1 LAQSIRWFLDREKQM
16 NSTAKRPFYIGLA
29 ALLFC
34 FTTAWGDL
42 FDPPLKNPSF
52 EDNPLA
58 PGAVT
63 YTFNEWHDISG
74 WVEYTTGPEGNGL
87 PWTPYGNI
95 WAGFIGNPTG
105 TNTGLIY
112 QQVGTWSENMGC
124 EVIFLV
130 GKRAGKAPFP
140 IRIALWAGGNATS
153 AADGVSLT
161 AIGATMIDS
170 VTISPDF
177 GGQDVA
183 TLESHVFL
191 STGTGFSA
199 TDALWL
205 EFKSMGTINSQM
217 YIDNVQIRAAV
228 LCNTPVPANGAVRIQ
243 PAPVLSWQEPP
254 LEEDASY
261 TLYFGPNPDIASN
274 PKWTDV
280 HPPFHPGTLEYMTTY
295 YWRIDTVAGD
305 TVFMGDD
312 WTFTVGGKT
321 SDPNPAN
328 GAVNLPM
335 TDKNL
340 MWSGDSWA
348 TSYKVYAGTQFPL
361 LYLGEVLTPIYPHYP
376 TPYELTTY
384 YWRVDEYVNGQL
396 AVEGDVWQFSTRQR
410 MDACPEG
417 DLSGDCVVS
426 LADILLMAQQ
436 WLNPFGCDGFAAACA
451 DLVGQDGVNLSDMA
465 VISSNWQRRGES
477 AIVINEIHYNPDLK
491 TERVEFI
498 ELYNTGPFDVDMS
511 GWRFCDGVDYTFPQG
526 TIFPAESYLVIAE
539 DASQAYRPVTISQK
553 YGTPSN
559 LVMGPFSG
567 SLNNEGENIKLCDA
581 QGNTV
586 DQVDYGLGFPWPTVG
601 DAVPD
606 VAPGGTGHSIQLI
619 HPKLD
624 NNLGGSWRS
633 AYPTPGDMNTA
644 VFAENSPPQIRQ
656 VAHFPQQPK
665 SGQVVTITAK
675 VTDPDGVASVVL
687 RYQLVDPGSYIP
699 ITLPNLNTAT
709 PTVPNPDYEN
719 PANWTAA
726 AMYDNGQNGDAVA
739 GDSVYTVQIPASVQ
753 VHRRLIRYRITAA
766 DTAGLSVRVPYAD
779 DPQPNFAYFVYDGVP
794 AWSGAINPSG
804 SAPLN
809 EVQHFNPV
817 VMRSL
822 PVYHLIARETDVLTC
837 QYNSSWDDTQY
848 HFGGT
853 LVYDGKVYD
862 NIHYRVRG
870 QASTFMWGKNKWK
883 FDFNRGHYFQA
894 RDDYGRPYAK
904 KWDKMNVGMGGCP
917 WWQYP
922 HPGPWDQG
930 AGGLF
935 LNETLAYRLYNMAGV
950 PASHTQYFQ
959 FRIIDAADENGSTQ
973 YSGDFWGLYLA
984 IENPDG
990 AFLDEHGLPDGNLY
1004 RMDSGYE
1011 KKNQG
1016 ATQIKDNSD
1025 IAAFVSSSTGYNK
1038 TNPYQPLSWWQA
1050 NTDLQTY
1057 YSSKA
1062 TGIAINDSDRRPEAN
1077 CIYYSNPASGKWM
1090 MLPWDLDLTFEWGT
1104 HYTDWEHWRYV
1115 LSYAEANIEYQNRC
1129 RELLDLLFN
1138 PEQAGQVVDEIAA
1151 VISDSDLTKSF
1162 IEAER
1167 AMWDYHPRISKKG
1180 QWYANNEFLTSAY
1193 GGTQDWAGMLTYYK
1207 TVLSPTGYNN
1217 GYTYGVKAL
1226 TAEAQDASIPYKPTV
1241 SYIGSNGYPSNDLR
1255 FQTSPFSDPQGAD
1268 TFAAMKWRIAE
1279 VRPFVKQPLPTI
1291 TGGTAEPTPITL
1303 IAQQSVWKYFKGTAE
1318 PSLPVENWRQN
1329 GFNDN
1334 EWLTGQTSI
1343 GMQDNDDNT
1352 ELSDMYKS
1360 YYTVYLRNTFDISD
1374 VSRIQNLTLH
1384 VYVDDGC
1391 IIWINGTEVG
1401 RLYCP
1406 DGFIAYNQAIAYNH
1420 EATSYETVILTA
1432 PYTYLVNGT
1441 NTIAVQA
1448 IQSSTSSSDF
1458 SIDVSVTAQ
1467 LAAQT
1472 SPEPFYEDSYAYR
1485 VTKGKY
1491 EIDAV
1496 WESPELTSFSST
1508 ITIPGSVVRP
1518 GRTYRVRCR
1527 MKDNTG
1533 RWSHWSS
1540 PVEFAAGQPLAGGV
1554 LDSLRITELMYN
1566 PAADASGA
1574 YDSQEYEFI
1583 ELKNIGSKTISL
1595 NSVTIS
1601 DGITFDFA
1609 AAPSALQTLQAGQY
1623 VLVVKNKAAF
1633 EFRYGTG
1640 VSDRIA
1646 GQYSGKL
1653 SNSGETL
1660 VVSDF
1665 WNGTIVRFT
1674 YNDGFGWPTAANGGG
1689 HSLIVKDSAVEEEPL
1704 GTLDYGGNWR
1714 ASTYRHGSPGQD
1726 DPAPVVDVRLNEV
1739 IAHTDYSEPA
1749 HPEYDSNDY
1758 IELFN
1763 TSNYS
1768 VELNG
1773 YWYLS
1778 DDINQLK
1785 KWPLPA
1791 STLAAGGHIG
1801 YDEVSGFH
1809 NPITQGFG
1817 LDKAGEQVFLSYL
1830 PGTSQ
1835 DRIVDCIRFRG
1846 QENGVSLGRYPDGG
1860 DDWFVM
1866 PPSRNAA
1873 NAVPIQDVVIS
1884 EIMYH
1889 PLEGSSNDEYI
1900 ELYNPTSASI
1910 LLANAD
1916 GSWRLSNAVSY
1927 VFPAGISLA
1936 AGQRLIVVPFDPTD
1950 IIRLEAFKTA
1960 YGADSLTPAV
1970 NVFGPYIGALSNG
1983 GERLALE
1990 RPQAPDAIGQQVSW
2004 VQVDEVYY
2012 GTFSPWPVQAD
2023 GLGKS
2028 LVRISSESSASG
2040 NNPANW
2046 CDGTPSPGR

>member
-1 LAQSIRWFLDREKQM
+1 M
-16 NSTAKRPFYIGLA
+16 NINMNQPFYIGLVT
-29 ALLFC
+29 LLFC
-34 FTTAWGDL
+34 YVTALAGL
-42 FDPPLKNPSF
+42 FDPPLQNASF

-63 YTFNEWHDISG
+63 YTFNNWHDISG
-74 WVEYTTGPEGNGL
+74 WVEYSTGPAGNGL
-87 PWTPYGNI
+87 PLTPYGNI
-95 WAGFIGNPTG
+95 WAGFIGNAPNP
-105 TNTGLIY
+105 NTGLIY

-124 EVIFLV
+124 EVIFLF
-130 GKRAGKAPFP
+130 GKRAGKVAFP
-140 IRIALWAGGNATS
+140 MRIALWAGGTVAS

-170 VTISPDF
+170 VTITPDF

-191 STGTGFSA
+191 TTGTGRST

-205 EFKSMGTINSQM
+205 EFKSMGTTDSQM
-217 YIDNVQIRAAV
+217 YIDHVQIRAAV
-228 LCNTPVPANGAVRIQ
+228 LANTPVPANGGVRIH
-243 PAPVLSWQEPP
+243 PTPELSWQEPP
-254 LEEDASY
+254 LENATY
-261 TLYFGPNPDIASN
+261 NLYFGPNPDVASN
-274 PKWTDV
+274 PIWTNV
-280 HPPFHPGTLEYMTTY
+280 HPPFNPGTLDYMTTY
-295 YWRIDTVAGD
+295 YWRVDTIVGSNVFYGD
-305 TVFMGDD
+305 V
-312 WTFTVGGKT
+312 WTFTTGGKA
-321 SDPNPAN
+321 SDPSPAN

-335 TDKNL
+335 TDKHL
-340 MWSGDSWA
+340 TWSGDSWA
-348 TSYKVYAGTQFPL
+348 TSFKVYAGTQFPL
-361 LYLGEVLTPIYPHYP
+361 SYLGEVTTPMYPNYP

-396 AVEGDVWQFSTRQR
+396 AVEGDVWQFATRQR
-410 MDACPEG
+410 MDACPDG
-417 DLSGDCVVS
+417 DLSGDCVVG
-426 LADILLMAQQ
+426 LADLLLMAEQ
-436 WLNPFGCDGFAAACA
+436 WLDPFGCDGFSNTCA

-465 VISSNWQRRGES
+465 VISSNWQQRGES
-477 AIVINEIHYNPDLK
+477 TIVINEIHYNPDLK
-491 TERVEFI
+491 TDLVEFI
-498 ELYNTGPFDVDMS
+498 ELYNTGPFDVDIS

-526 TIFPAESYLVIAE
+526 TIFPAETYLVVAE
-539 DASQAYRPVTISQK
+539 NPSLAYSPVTLTQK
-553 YGTPSN
+553 YGIPAH

-567 SLNNEGENIKLCDA
+567 SLNNEGENIELCDA
-581 QGNTV
+581 KGKTI
-586 DQVDYGLGFPWPTVG
+586 DRVDYQLGFPWPTVG

-624 NNLGGSWRS
+624 NNLAGSWRS
-633 AYPTPGDMNTA
+633 AYPTPGDMNVA

-656 VAHFPQQPK
+656 VAHLPEQPK

-675 VTDPDGVASVVL
+675 VTDPDGVVSVNL
-687 RYQLVDPGSYIP
+687 RYQVVNPGSYIP

-719 PANWTAA
+719 AANWTTV
-726 AMYDNGQNGDAVA
+726 AMLDNGQNGDIAA
-739 GDSVYTVQIPASVQ
+739 GDDIYTVQLPASVQ
-753 VHRRLIRYRITAA
+753 VHRRLIRYRITVT
-766 DTAGLSVRVPYAD
+766 DKTGLSLRVPYAD

-809 EVQHFNPV
+809 IVQHFDPV

-862 NIHYRVRG
+862 NIHYRIRG
-870 QASTFMWGKNKWK
+870 QASTFNWGKNKWK

-894 RDDYGRPYAK
+894 RDNYGNKYAE

-922 HPGPWDQG
+922 HPGTWDQG

-935 LNETLAYRLYNMAGV
+935 LNETLGYRLYNMAGV
-950 PASHTQYFQ
+950 PASNTHYFQ
-959 FRIIDAADENGSTQ
+959 FRIIDAADETGSTQ
-973 YSGDFWGLYLA
+973 YVGDFWGLYLA

-990 AFLDEHGLPDGNLY
+990 AFLDERGLPDGNLY
-1004 RMDSGYE
+1004 RMDSGYD

-1016 ATQIKDNSD
+1016 ATQVKDNSD
-1025 IAAFVSSSTGYNK
+1025 IAAFVSGSTGYNK
-1038 TNPYQPLSWWQA
+1038 TEPYQPLSWWQA
-1050 NTDLQTY
+1050 NTDLKTY

-1077 CIYYSNPASGKWM
+1077 CIYYRNPVLGKWM

-1104 HYTDWEHWRYV
+1104 HYTDWEHWKYV
-1115 LSYAEANIEYQNRC
+1115 LSYTEANIEYQNRC

-1138 PEQAGQVVDEIAA
+1138 PEQVGQVVDEIAA
-1151 VISDSDLTKSF
+1151 VISDADPAKSF

-1217 GYTYGVKAL
+1217 GYSYGVKAL
-1226 TAEAQDASIPYKPTV
+1226 TAEAMDASIPNKPTV
-1241 SYIGSNGYPSNDLR
+1241 SYIGSAGYPTNDLR
-1255 FQTSPFSDPQGAD
+1255 FQTSAFSDPQGAG

-1279 VRPFVKQPLPTI
+1279 VRPFSKQPLPTI
-1291 TGGTAEPTPITL
+1291 AAGGGNTEPTPITL
-1303 IAQQSVWKYFKGTAE
+1303 IAPQITWKYVKGTAE
-1318 PSLPVENWRQN
+1318 PSWPVENWRQP

-1334 EWLTGQTSI
+1334 DWATGQTSI
-1343 GMQDNDDNT
+1343 GFGDNDDNT
-1352 ELSDMYKS
+1352 VLSDMSRS
-1360 YYTVYLRNTFDISD
+1360 YYSVYLRNTFDISD

-1391 IIWINGTEVG
+1391 IIWINGHEVS

-1406 DGFIAYNQAIAYNH
+1406 DGFIAYNQAIAINH
-1420 EATSYETVILTA
+1420 EATRYETIVLAA

-1448 IQSSTSSSDF
+1448 MQSSMDSSDF
-1458 SIDVSVTAQ
+1458 SIDISVTAE
-1467 LAAQT
+1467 LAPQIG
-1472 SPEPFYEDSYAYR
+1472 PDPFYEESYAYR
-1485 VTKGKY
+1485 VTPGKY

-1496 WESPELTSFSST
+1496 WESPELNTFNST
-1508 ITIPGSVVRP
+1508 IAIPGSVVKP
-1518 GRTYRVRCR
+1518 DRTYRVRCR

-1540 PVEFAAGQPLAGGV
+1540 PVEFVAGQPLAGGV
-1554 LDSLRITELMYN
+1554 LDSLRVTELMYN
-1566 PAADASGA
+1566 PAPDPAGA

-1583 ELKNIGSKTISL
+1583 ELKNIGSTAISL
-1595 NSVTIS
+1595 STVTLS
-1601 DGITFDFA
+1601 DGISFDFA
-1609 AAPSALQTLQAGQY
+1609 TAPAGLRMLGAGQY
-1623 VLVVKNKAAF
+1623 VLVVKNKTAF
-1633 EFRYGTG
+1633 ESRYGTG

-1646 GQYSGKL
+1646 GQYSGRL
-1653 SNSGETL
+1653 SNAGETL
-1660 VVSDF
+1660 LVSDF
-1665 WNGTIVRFT
+1665 WNGTIVQFAF
-1674 YNDGFGWPTAANGGG
+1674 NDGLGWPAAADGGG
-1689 HSLIVKDSAVEEEPL
+1689 HSLVVKDYALEDQPL
-1704 GTLDYGGNWR
+1704 GTLNYGGNWR

-1726 DPAPVVDVRLNEV
+1726 DPAAIVDIRLNEV
-1739 IAHTDYSEPA
+1739 IAHTDYSDPA
-1749 HPEYDSNDY
+1749 RPDYDSNDY

-1763 TSNYS
+1763 VSDSS
-1768 VELNG
+1768 VALNG
-1773 YWYLS
+1773 HWYLS
-1778 DDINQLK
+1778 DDIDQLK

-1791 STLAAGGHIG
+1791 LTLAAGGRIG

-1809 NPITQGFG
+1809 CPITQGFG

-1835 DRIVDCIRFRG
+1835 DRIVDCIRFKG

-1860 DDWFVM
+1860 DYWFRM
-1866 PPSRNAA
+1866 PPSRQAA
-1873 NAVPIQDVVIS
+1873 NQTPIEDVKIS
-1884 EIMYH
+1884 EVMYH
-1889 PLEGSSNDEYI
+1889 PLEGSIHEEYI
-1900 ELYNPTSASI
+1900 ELYNPTGVSI

-1916 GSWRLSNAVSY
+1916 GSWRLDNAVSY
-1927 VFPAGISLA
+1927 VFPAGVSLA
-1936 AGQRLIVVPFDPTD
+1936 AGHRLLVVPFDPAD
-1950 IIRLEAFKTA
+1950 SVRLEAFKTA
-1960 YGADSLTPAV
+1960 YGATSLVPGV
-1970 NVFGPYIGALSNG
+1970 NIFGPYEGALSNG

-1990 RPQAPDAIGQQVSW
+1990 RPQAPDAIGDPVSW

-2012 GTFSPWPVQAD
+2012 GTYSPWPVQTD

-2028 LVRISSESSASG
+2028 LERVSSNAAASG
-2040 NNPANW
+2040 NDPANW
-2046 CDGTPSPGR
+2046 RDAAPSPGF